1 MAATFKPNI
10 NPTIL
15 DQSPLRHA
23 IVKTD
28 KNGERVIADPEAT
41 NDSIMLWFY
50 LLLNIGGFMGVPTAY
65 LAKLVGFWAAFTLPG
80 ILYLFLPL
88 VLWIANKNLK
98 KQPPGGSDLTNIFKV
113 LFLALK
119 KNGPTG
125 IFRRDGLNAAKPTN
139 LALTGDTRKVGWDDR
154 FVEDVRRTF
163 QACGI
168 FLFFPIYVIN
178 SVGLGAAVNAQSN
191 AMTTNGVPNDV
202 VNNINS
208 LSIICALPIM
218 NHIIYPTL
226 RRFRI
231 RWGPISRI
239 TCGCMFAAVG
249 SSGWAIIQYYIYR
262 TSPCGNR
269 ASTCVDENGET
280 LVSPLTIWWTAI
292 PTAVSAMSE
301 IFCNVTAYS
310 VAYSRSPPNMK
321 GLVLAINFFMTAIA
335 AAISLATAGVI
346 RDPYLTWAFAGP
358 SIVGFILAIVFYCIY
373 RDIDKEEYVAHLWDD
388 TVDGVE
394 PLPNQSEM
402 AAPQEA
408 LRAKTALN
416 A

>member
-1 MAATFKPNI
+1 
-10 NPTIL
+10 
-15 DQSPLRHA
+15 
-23 IVKTD
+23 
-28 KNGERVIADPEAT
+28 
-41 NDSIMLWFY
+41 
-50 LLLNIGGFMGVPTAY
+50 MGVPTAY

-88 VLWIANKNLK
+88 VLWIANRNLK
-98 KQPPGGSDLTNIFKV
+98 KQPAGGSDLTNIFRV
-113 LFLALK
+113 LFIALK
-119 KNGPTG
+119 KNGVIG
-125 IFRRDGLNAAKPTN
+125 IFRRDGLKAASPSN
-139 LALTGDTRKVGWDDR
+139 LARAGDSRVVPWDDR
-154 FVEDVRRTF
+154 FVDDVRRTF

-178 SVGLGAAVNAQSN
+178 SAGLGAAVNAQSN

-218 NHIIYPTL
+218 NHIIYPAL

-239 TCGCMFAAVG
+239 TCGFMFAAVG
-249 SSGWAIIQYYIYR
+249 SSGWAVIQYYIYK
-262 TSPCGNR
+262 TSPCGDR
-269 ASTCVDENGET
+269 ASTCVDADGAA

-321 GLVLAINFFMTAIA
+321 GLVLAINLFMTAIA
-335 AAISLATAGVI
+335 AAISLATAGII
-346 RDPYLTWAFAGP
+346 RDPYLVWAFAGP
-358 SIVGFILAIVFYCIY
+358 SIVGFVLAVVFYFIY

-388 TVDGVE
+388 TVEGVVPAANE
-394 PLPNQSEM
+394 AEM